1 VFIAAGTHVEHHE
14 RQETISPLRKT
25 ILGLTAL
32 IVWLASS
39 GIGSAQPLVWT
50 ATSGE
55 VRVTCPLTIGGSFE
69 ARTTALTGSVS
80 AGAGSASLDGELSVD
95 LKTLD
100 TGIGLR
106 NRHMLDNYLEV
117 QKGGDFEVAAV
128 SQIDLGTLQ
137 SGIADGTRPFTARL
151 HLHGTTQA
159 VSGTAKLI
167 THGSSVRVEA
177 SFPIRI
183 SDYGIAEPRHLGVG
197 VKNEIAVHVVFL
209 ATRIVPTVTRKN

>member
-1 VFIAAGTHVEHHE
+1 MRFAKHKIVWE
-14 RQETISPLRKT
+14 LRKT
-25 ILGLTAL
+25 IVGLTAL
-32 IVWLASS
+32 IAWLASS
-39 GIGSAQPLVWT
+39 GISSAQPLVWT
-50 ATSGE
+50 ATTAE

-69 ARTTALTGSVS
+69 ATTTALTGRVS
-80 AGAGSASLDGELSVD
+80 ASAGSASLDGELSVD

-117 QKGGDFEVAAV
+117 QKGGDFEVAAM
-128 SQIDLGTLQ
+128 SQIDVGTLE
-137 SGIADGTRPFTARL
+137 SGVADGTRPFTARL

-177 SFPIRI
+177 SFPVRI

-197 VKNEIAVHVVFL
+197 VKNEIGVHVVFL